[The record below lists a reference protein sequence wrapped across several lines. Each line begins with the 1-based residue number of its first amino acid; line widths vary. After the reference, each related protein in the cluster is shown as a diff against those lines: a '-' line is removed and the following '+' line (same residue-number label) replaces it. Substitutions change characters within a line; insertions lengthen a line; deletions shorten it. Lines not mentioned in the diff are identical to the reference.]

1 MSSNLDL
8 PDAQSVL
15 GRPKTNSSSSQSSFQ
30 RAGGKDNMKSSL
42 SQSSFQNGGG
52 SYLPNNHIALGR
64 DKEKTGKKQVKNYM
78 CRLLQ

>member
-1 MSSNLDL
+1 MSSDSDL

-30 RAGGKDNMKSSL
+30 RAGG
-42 SQSSFQNGGG
+42 SSFQNGGG
-52 SYLPNNHIALGR
+52 SYLPNTHIALGR
-64 DKEKTGKKQVKNYM
+64 DKEKTGKKQLKNYM